1 MNRRQFFGA
10 ATLVGA
16 SVASIPSDAAAQGG
30 KAPNEPPG
38 SFDFIFFTDTH
49 IQPELDAAG
58 GCRECFT
65 KIRSIPADFAIQGGD
80 HVFDA
85 LAVPRARATRLF
97 DLYKQTE
104 HALELPIYHAI
115 GNHDVFGL
123 SPSSGAVPSDPAYG
137 KKMFEDRIGRKTYQ
151 SFTHKGYRFLIL
163 DSIQP
168 TPDRSWEARIDLEQL
183 TWLKAELQSA
193 GPQTPIIVIV
203 HVPLVTASSSYAPPH
218 KPSAYQTSSVVNAY
232 QVLPLLERCNILGVL
247 QGHTHINEFVEWRG
261 IPYITSGAVC
271 GNWWHGTRWGTPEG
285 FTVVQLR
292 AGKMR
297 WDYRTYGFKTIAPQN
312 T

>member
-104 HALELPIYHAI
+104 HALELPIYHAL

-137 KKMFEDRIGRKTYQ
+137 KKMLSVSRRHTIRRTCLPCRWSKATRPPILRCQIRPAIRI
-151 SFTHKGYRFLIL
+151 
-163 DSIQP
+163 
-168 TPDRSWEARIDLEQL
+168 
-183 TWLKAELQSA
+183 
-193 GPQTPIIVIV
+193 
-203 HVPLVTASSSYAPPH
+203 
-218 KPSAYQTSSVVNAY
+218 
-232 QVLPLLERCNILGVL
+232 
-247 QGHTHINEFVEWRG
+247 
-261 IPYITSGAVC
+261 
-271 GNWWHGTRWGTPEG
+271 
-285 FTVVQLR
+285 
-292 AGKMR
+292 
-297 WDYRTYGFKTIAPQN
+297 
-312 T
+312 